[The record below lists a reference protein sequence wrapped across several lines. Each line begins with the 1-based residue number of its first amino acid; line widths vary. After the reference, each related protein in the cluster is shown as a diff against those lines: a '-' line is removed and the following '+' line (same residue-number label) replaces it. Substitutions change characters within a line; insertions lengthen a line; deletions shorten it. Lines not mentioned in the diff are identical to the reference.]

1 MNTSTPFPTLCA
13 AGFSAYIDLIAYEPT
28 DWTALIHALSLFG
41 HKTAVDAIRARLRM
55 GESVS
60 LSVPHDLTARLVLPE
75 AFLTRTRRAGEL
87 THATL
92 WRDPATL
99 TPNNF
104 LVLAREGED
113 PAQRFHRMCDV
124 QVTTPLLPE
133 WAPWLWR
140 WAQQS
145 GTVRPLCTI
154 ECEAWTACVDEMQL
168 EQALAQALQTGTIT
182 ILSPAS
188 GQA

>member
-1 MNTSTPFPTLCA
+1 MNTSTPFPTLSA
-13 AGFSAYIDLIAYEPT
+13 AGFSAYIDLLAYEPT

-60 LSVPHDLTARLVLPE
+60 LSVPHDLTARLVFPE
-75 AFLTRTRRAGEL
+75 TFVTRTRRAGEL

-99 TPNNF
+99 TQATF
-104 LVLAREGED
+104 LVLVREGED
-113 PAQRFHRMCDV
+113 PARRFHRMCDV

-140 WAQQS
+140 WAQES
-145 GTVRPLCTI
+145 NAVRPLCTVG
-154 ECEAWTACVDEMQL
+154 CDAWTACVDETQL
-168 EQALAQALQTGTIT
+168 EQALAQALHTGMIT
-182 ILSPAS
+182 ILPSAS
-188 GQA
+188 GQV